1 MKKIH
6 LLRVVMSSLFLSL
19 AVACGDTS
27 PEPATEDVPGQ
38 ELAGTWA
45 VSEANDVTGPAADQ
59 FTGFSISI
67 TANASAVSYTTTG
80 GGDPLVF
87 PEQGT
92 FIVEATDN
100 FEDGAEVLREP
111 DNVPVSVRISE
122 DGDVMDMTFTIDI
135 GTTATNGRMAGINGE
150 YNFTLN
156 RQGSSN

>member
-1 MKKIH
+1 MKTIH
-6 LLRVVMSSLFLSL
+6 LLRACMSILILSL
-19 AVACGDTS
+19 ATACGDDT
-27 PEPATEDVPGQ
+27 PDPATEEVPGQ

-92 FIVEATDN
+92 LIVEATDN
-100 FEDGAEVLREP
+100 FEEGAEVLREP
-111 DNVPVSVRISE
+111 DNVPMTVSLSE
-122 DGDVMDMTFTIDI
+122 SGDAMDLTFTIDI
-135 GTTATNGRMAGINGE
+135 GTTAANGRIAGINGE
-150 YNFTLN
+150 YNFSLS
-156 RQGSSN
+156 RQGDNN

>member
-1 MKKIH
+1 MKTIH
-6 LLRVVMSSLFLSL
+6 LLRACMSILVLSL
-19 AVACGDTS
+19 VTACGDDT
-27 PEPATEDVPGQ
+27 PDPATEEVPGQ

-92 FIVEATDN
+92 LIVEATDN
-100 FEDGAEVLREP
+100 FEESAEVLREP
-111 DNVPVSVRISE
+111 DNVPMTVSLSE
-122 DGDVMDMTFTIDI
+122 SGDAMDLTFTIDI
-135 GTTATNGRMAGINGE
+135 GTTAANGRIAGINGE
-150 YNFTLN
+150 YNFSLS
-156 RQGSSN
+156 RQGDNN

>member
-1 MKKIH
+1 MKTIH
-6 LLRVVMSSLFLSL
+6 LLRACMSILILSL
-19 AVACGDTS
+19 ATACGDDT
-27 PEPATEDVPGQ
+27 PDPATEEVPGQ
-38 ELAGTWA
+38 ELAGSWV

-67 TANASAVSYTTTG
+67 TANASAVSYTTTD

-100 FEDGAEVLREP
+100 FEEGAEILREP
-111 DNVPVSVRISE
+111 DNVPMTVRISE

-135 GTTATNGRMAGINGE
+135 GTTAANGRMAGINGE
-150 YNFTLN
+150 YNFSLS
-156 RQGSSN
+156 RQGDNN

>member
-6 LLRVVMSSLFLSL
+6 LLRGFVGILIISL
-19 AVACGDTS
+19 ATACGDDT
-27 PEPATEDVPGQ
+27 PDPATEEVPGE

-45 VSEANDVTGPAADQ
+45 VNEANEVTGPAADQ
-59 FTGFSISI
+59 FTSFSITI
-67 TANASAVSYTTTG
+67 TANASAVSYTTSG

-100 FEDGAEVLREP
+100 FEEGAEVLREP
-111 DNVPVSVRISE
+111 DNVPVTIRLSE
-122 DGDVMDMTFTIDI
+122 NGDVMDMTFTIDI
-135 GTTATNGRMAGINGE
+135 GTTAANGRMAGINGE

>member
-1 MKKIH
+1 MKTIH
-6 LLRVVMSSLFLSL
+6 LLRACMSILILSL
-19 AVACGDTS
+19 ATACGDDT
-27 PEPATEDVPGQ
+27 PDPATEEVPGQ

-92 FIVEATDN
+92 LIVEATDN
-100 FEDGAEVLREP
+100 FEESAEVLREP
-111 DNVPVSVRISE
+111 DNVPMTVSLSE
-122 DGDVMDMTFTIDI
+122 SGDAMDLTFTIDI
-135 GTTATNGRMAGINGE
+135 GTTAANGRIAGINGE
-150 YNFTLN
+150 YNFSLS
-156 RQGSSN
+156 RQGDNN